1 MASAYCTA
9 TDIYSRIPRGSIPNE
24 GRLVDTVDS
33 GTEILTLDQHG
44 FSAGTAL
51 VLRAEGG
58 GSLPSP
64 LVAGTT
70 YYAIPVTEN
79 TFQVSATNLGAA
91 INLTTAG
98 SRIVVTAARP
108 LDPFIEAGAAEIDES
123 LPAHAVPLDAPYPAS
138 VVNANAWLAIENAL
152 AAAGQDVGAYKTMID
167 NARERLRTWVKGIPL
182 RGAVEPPR
190 TGLAVTATSLGGDPR
205 GWLPGGVDTLP

>member
-1 MASAYCTA
+1 MASAYCTSA
-9 TDIYSRIPRGSIPNE
+9 DIYSRIPRGSLPNE
-24 GRLVDTVDS
+24 GRLVDSVDS

-44 FSAGTAL
+44 FSSGTPL

-58 GSLPSP
+58 GSLPAP

-70 YYAIPVTEN
+70 YYALPVTEN
-79 TFQVSATNLGAA
+79 TFQVSATDGGAA

-98 SRIVVTAARP
+98 SRIIVTAARP
-108 LDPFIEAGAAEIDES
+108 LDPYIEAGAAEIDES
-123 LPAHAVPLDAPYPAS
+123 LPAHAVPLEAPYPAS

-152 AAAGQDVGAYKTMID
+152 AAAGQDVGVYKTMID
-167 NARERLRTWVKGIPL
+167 NARDRLRVWFKGIPI

-190 TGLAVTATSLGGDPR
+190 TGLAVTAVSSGGDPR
-205 GWLPGGVDTLP
+205 GWSPVGDTLP